1 MTDKINELKAN
12 MAGEVSKTV
21 GENVVPLE
29 QRVGHYLG
37 AKMKEIGSVLPKHM
51 NKERLA
57 RISLNVIRTNPK
69 LLECDVN
76 SLMGAVMECAKLG
89 LEPNLMGQAYLVP
102 FNKKVKNGNKTE
114 YVPEVQ
120 FIIGYRGLIDLV
132 RRSGQIT
139 NIEARVVHENDMFEY
154 EYGVSADLKHKP
166 ALKDKGQAIAYYAVA
181 TFKDGGFAF
190 DVMSIEDVEAHR
202 DQYSKSKKFGTNEHY
217 GPWKDDFDAMA
228 KKTVLR
234 QLIKYLPISIEYL
247 QHDEKDGSEVEEE
260 ILNGP
265 EIIDMQSP
273 IGIE

>member
-1 MTDKINELKAN
+1 MSNKINELKAN
-12 MAGEVSKTV
+12 MAGEVSQTV
-21 GENVVPLE
+21 GEKVIPID

-37 AKMKEIGSVLPKHM
+37 TKMKEIGSVLPKHM

-57 RISLNVIRTNPK
+57 RISFNVIRTNPK
-69 LLECDVN
+69 LLECDIN

-89 LEPNLMGQAYLVP
+89 LEPNLMGQAYLIP
-102 FNKKVKNGNKTE
+102 FKK
-114 YVPEVQ
+114 EVQ
-120 FIIGYRGLIDLV
+120 FVIGYRGLIDLV
-132 RRSGQIT
+132 RRSGKIT
-139 NIEARVVHENDMFEY
+139 NLEARVVYENDQFDY

-166 ALKDKGQAIAYYAVA
+166 ALTNKGKAIAYYAVA

-190 DVMSIEDVEAHR
+190 DVMSIEDIENHR
-202 DQYSKSKKFGTNEHY
+202 DKYSKAKNF

-265 EIIDMQSP
+265 EIIDMQAP
-273 IGIE
+273 VGIE